1 MTIYEIIFLAVILAT
16 DAFIVS
22 FSYGLCNIKN
32 VKKSAILLAAGTG
45 FFQFLMPVVGAFLTT
60 LIFGLIQTYAKYLA
74 GTIFIIIG
82 IKMLF
87 ESEPDNEQYC
97 KKDEIIEIS
106 LKTVFLISIAT
117 SIDALAAGSSLY
129 LMKAPVLLASALI
142 GIITF
147 ILSLTGFFGGKFL
160 KKIAPNIICK
170 SAGAILILLGLK
182 SIFL

>member
-1 MTIYEIIFLAVILAT
+1 MSIIEIIFLAIILAA

-32 VKKSAILLAAGTG
+32 VKKSAILLASGTG
-45 FFQFLMPVVGAFLTT
+45 FLQFLMPVIGAFFTN
-60 LIFGLIQTYAKYLA
+60 LIFGLVQTYAKYLA

-82 IKMLF
+82 IKMFF
-87 ESEPDNEQYC
+87 EAKQRDEQYC
-97 KKDEIIEIS
+97 VKDEIIEIS
-106 LKTVFLISIAT
+106 VKTVFLISIAT

-160 KKIAPNIICK
+160 KKIAPEIICK